1 MTLDKINLT
10 QNTLVSTTFLI
21 LDDNSSSFYE

>member
-10 QNTLVSTTFLI
+10 QNTLVSATLLI
-21 LDDNSSSFYE
+21 LDDNSSSIYE

>member
-10 QNTLVSTTFLI
+10 QNTLVSATLLI
-21 LDDNSSSFYE
+21 LDDNSSNIYE